1 MGQDVMRA
9 VGLVLA
15 VLIALIAVPAR
26 AQQSS
31 DRAYWLVG
39 TWSCRSMYNSVGTWT
54 FVRNDDGSI
63 SLSNVFHPEGGERGN
78 FLETYRFDSAAGVW
92 RWSATRM
99 HETTVREYGIAAP
112 WTGADWI
119 YDAHIPL
126 DSSMLSGS
134 IGQPRTRSEQV
145 RIVYTMLD
153 DATFQRK
160 LESMV
165 SGKWTLTNGSICK
178 RQ

>member
-1 MGQDVMRA
+1 MRY
-9 VGLVLA
+9 VGFVFA
-15 VLIALIAVPAR
+15 ALIAVSTAPAC

-63 SLSNVFHPEGGERGN
+63 SISNVFHPEGDQRGQ
-78 FLETYRFDSAAGVW
+78 FLELYRFDPKAGVW

-112 WTGADWI
+112 WTGTDWI
-119 YDAHIPL
+119 FDAHLPL
-126 DSSMLSGS
+126 DSSKLADS
-134 IGQPRTRSEQV
+134 IQRPRTASQET
-145 RIVYTMLD
+145 RIVFTMLD

-160 LESMV
+160 IESIV
-165 SGKWTLTNGSICK
+165 SGKWVLMTGSICK